1 MTLTTRWFV
10 PRTLAGGLY
19 LFIALI
25 LVLTPTA
32 PALAVPPAGDIE
44 GQIDQAW
51 NKLEPI
57 IEQYNQ
63 VHTQLAAN
71 QAKAAD
77 LQRRLQP
84 LQLEVDAAMSKVSD
98 IAVRMYEGGPATA
111 LNAVLTTGSPAG
123 LAEQL
128 GLLNQL
134 AQGQRQQISNVVVT
148 RDKYLAD
155 KKALDD
161 LISQQARQD
170 ADLAAKKTDIEKQLS
185 DLQKLRQQA
194 HGPGGGTGVLKPVA
208 CPVDYVGGP
217 GGVAAKTA
225 CSLIGKPYVWAAAGP
240 SGYDCSGLTL
250 AAWAAAGVTLGHF
263 TGSQWSTTKPV
274 SRADLRPGD
283 LVFFFSDL
291 HHEGL
296 YVGGGYMVHAPT
308 SGDYVRMAKID
319 SPYLPIAGFRRPG

>member
-217 GGVAAKTA
+217 
-225 CSLIGKPYVWAAAGP
+225 